1 MNNYTI
7 HQCLKYL
14 YIIPFTSELICSRM
28 EKKVIFKKINMQKYL
43 IQNLQKVIISFAL
56 VIFTFLSMS
65 FSTKAAPTFTGN
77 AETDFT
83 GLPGVSIY
91 TDGLG
96 DVGVPISVGNGE
108 QTGWNIK
115 NVYVW
120 YDVLTDKLYV
130 GIRCTQI
137 CGDADGNGDP
147 AVPDTALRVLV
158 GNGSG
163 TDAASLNADTDWGS
177 GETAGFLI
185 NTNTDVNAVFN
196 IIVGKRPALNGIANW
211 GLYYFNNSELNA
223 GVNANW
229 FNADILDPNRP
240 IFTSTTV
247 LGNYSHDLE
256 FVINDFSELQGV
268 NPSKMKIGTFMG
280 SITDDGIG
288 EDTLSGQ
295 GTPFSLQR
303 LTVKKVVVND
313 NGGTKVISDFP
324 LSVANYGPVTHNVP
338 VSVQTAT
345 TYTVSETIAAG
356 YTQTSLVCVDDDT
369 LATVTHPLTFAPGQN
384 ITCTIT
390 NNDIA
395 PQLKVIKQVI
405 NDNGGT
411 KVISDFILNLSP
423 TIGTVTHDVY
433 NTVLA
438 GVAYTASET
447 QLPEYDQ
454 TSLTCKDDTTQ
465 AVLAHPVTLA
475 LAQNASCTI
484 VNNDKIPRLR
494 VIKVVTNNNGGTK
507 IPADF
512 PLTVSTIG
520 SVVNNTYNNVTAG
533 VVYTVS
539 ETQQTGF
546 TQTSLQCVD
555 DTTLAVL
562 THPVTLVPGQSATCT
577 ITNDDIAPKLKVV
590 KQVINDNG
598 GTKVISDFVLNV
610 SPTIGTVTHNVYNNV
625 NAGVVYTVSETAVA
639 GYTQTSLTCVDDVTQ
654 LAVAHPVTLQIEQS
668 VTCTIVN
675 NDISP
680 KLKVVK
686 QVINDNGGTKVPA
699 DFILNIS
706 PTIGIV
712 THNVYTDVMAAQ
724 VYTVSETQLAG
735 YNQTSLTCVDDSNQ
749 AVLAHPITLTLAQ
762 SATCTIVNDDISP
775 KLKVVKQ
782 VTNDNGGTKVPA
794 DFVLN
799 VTPTIG
805 TVSHNVSNNVNA
817 GIAYT
822 VSETQINGYRM
833 TSLSCI
839 DDTTQLPVTH
849 PVTLSLD
856 QKVTCTIVNN
866 DNPNIGD
873 FVWRDTN
880 FNGTQDPTEVGI
892 NGIVVNL
899 YSSCSTTMPFRTT
912 TTANHPTTAKPGYYL
927 FMNLEV
933 DCVYTVE
940 FVKPTG
946 SVFTTLDTG
955 VDQTDSDANLT
966 TGKTIGINLVN
977 DVDQLTWDAGI
988 YYPACIGDMVFE
1000 DVNVNGIYDTG
1011 DFPIV
1016 GAVVKLT
1023 FPNNTTITT
1032 TTDAN
1037 GWYNFCGLVPAE
1049 YKVDIDTTQAAIM
1062 NYPKFALGYYSTTAL
1077 SYTRTLIEEEKYLDA
1092 DFGFAGYSKIGDRIF
1107 IDKDKNCIFDS
1118 DNVGIKDVKVNLKDS
1133 TGTVI
1138 KTTTTDADGYYYF
1151 IVPSGFEYTVE
1162 VDSSWNTNPVLTI
1175 SSPNC
1180 SLTKPTGKLTSNQ
1193 FFETADFGFKE
1204 YPFELQDSSQN
1215 ICLGKDIVFYVDI
1228 VNNNPATIKDVIFTD
1243 ELPSAVEY
1251 ISFTS
1256 SLPYKS
1262 FSIVGNKLVVNFDS
1276 IPGNTTVKFQITAKT
1291 LSVGEYVNTSYTTDL
1306 NGKLVSEI
1314 QKVKTTIL
1322 DLGHPLC
1329 GGLPKTGIDI
1339 NYILY
1344 FALLS
1349 LMIGFG
1355 KYKFKNIQ
1363 R

>member
-28 EKKVIFKKINMQKYL
+28 EMKVIFKKINMQKYL
-43 IQNLQKVIISFAL
+43 IQNLQKVLISFAL

-83 GLPGVSIY
+83 GLPGVSIF
-91 TDGLG
+91 TDILT
-96 DVGVPISVGNGE
+96 DVGVPPSVGNGE

-137 CGDADGNGDP
+137 CGDADGNGNP
-147 AVPDTALRVLV
+147 AVPGTPLRLLV
-158 GNGSG
+158 GDGSG
-163 TDAASLNADTDWGS
+163 TDVASLNSDTDWGD
-177 GETAGFLI
+177 GETGAFMI
-185 NTNTDVNAVFN
+185 NTNTDVNSVFN
-196 IIVGKRPALNGIANW
+196 IIVGKRTSLLGLGSWGI
-211 GLYYFNNSELNA
+211 YYFNNNSELQA
-223 GVNANW
+223 GVDANW
-229 FNADILDPNRP
+229 LLPNILDVNRP
-240 IFTSTTV
+240 AFVATTV
-247 LGNYSHDLE
+247 LGNSSHDIE
-256 FVINDFSELQGV
+256 FVINGFTTLHGMKV
-268 NPSKMKIGTFMG
+268 SKMKIGAFMG

-288 EDTLSGQ
+288 EDTLSGI

-313 NGGTKVISDFP
+313 NGGTKVVSDFP
-324 LSVANYGPVTHNVP
+324 LSVANYGSVIHNVP

-390 NNDIA
+390 NDDIA

-465 AVLAHPVTLA
+465 AVLTHPVTLA

-494 VIKVVTNNNGGTK
+494 VIKLVTNNNGGTK

-520 SVVNNTYNNVTAG
+520 SVVNNTYNNVMAG
-533 VVYTVS
+533 VAYTVS

-555 DTTLAVL
+555 DTTTAVL
-562 THPVTLVPGQSATCT
+562 PHPVTLVPGQSATCT

-625 NAGVVYTVSETAVA
+625 NAGVVYTVSETAVV

-654 LAVAHPVTLQIEQS
+654 LAVAHPVTLQLEQS

-675 NDISP
+675 DDISP

-686 QVINDNGGTKVPA
+686 QVINDNGGTKVSA

-706 PTIGIV
+706 PTIGVV
-712 THNVYTDVMAAQ
+712 THNVYNNVMASL

-735 YNQTSLTCVDDSNQ
+735 YSQTSLTCVDDSNQ

-782 VTNDNGGTKVPA
+782 VTNDNGGTNVPA

-799 VTPTIG
+799 ISSKG
-805 TVSHNVSNNVNA
+805 TVTNNQYYDLNA
-817 GIAYT
+817 AVAYT

-899 YSSCSTTMPFRTT
+899 YSSCSTTMPYRTT

-940 FVKPTG
+940 FVKPIG

-955 VDQTDSDANLT
+955 VDNADSDANLT

-1000 DVNVNGIYDTG
+1000 DVNVNGVYDTG

-1062 NYPKFALGYYSTTAL
+1062 SYPKFALGYYATTAL

-1133 TGTVI
+1133 TGTI
-1138 KTTTTDADGYYYF
+1138 
-1151 IVPSGFEYTVE
+1151 I
-1162 VDSSWNTNPVLTI
+1162 
-1175 SSPNC
+1175 
-1180 SLTKPTGKLTSNQ
+1180 
-1193 FFETADFGFKE
+1193 
-1204 YPFELQDSSQN
+1204 
-1215 ICLGKDIVFYVDI
+1215 
-1228 VNNNPATIKDVIFTD
+1228 
-1243 ELPSAVEY
+1243 
-1251 ISFTS
+1251 
-1256 SLPYKS
+1256 
-1262 FSIVGNKLVVNFDS
+1262 
-1276 IPGNTTVKFQITAKT
+1276 
-1291 LSVGEYVNTSYTTDL
+1291 
-1306 NGKLVSEI
+1306 
-1314 QKVKTTIL
+1314 KTTIL

-1329 GGLPKTGIDI
+1329 GGLPKTGVDI

-1355 KYKFKNIQ
+1355 KYKFKNMQ

>member
-28 EKKVIFKKINMQKYL
+28 EMKVIFKKINMQKYL
-43 IQNLQKVIISFAL
+43 IQNLQKVLISFAL

-211 GLYYFNNSELNA
+211 GLYYFNDNSELNA

-654 LAVAHPVTLQIEQS
+654 LAVAHPVTLQLEQS

-1138 KTTTTDADGYYYF
+1138 KTTTTD
-1151 IVPSGFEYTVE
+1151 
-1162 VDSSWNTNPVLTI
+1162 
-1175 SSPNC
+1175 
-1180 SLTKPTGKLTSNQ
+1180 
-1193 FFETADFGFKE
+1193 
-1204 YPFELQDSSQN
+1204 
-1215 ICLGKDIVFYVDI
+1215 
-1228 VNNNPATIKDVIFTD
+1228 
-1243 ELPSAVEY
+1243 
-1251 ISFTS
+1251 
-1256 SLPYKS
+1256 
-1262 FSIVGNKLVVNFDS
+1262 
-1276 IPGNTTVKFQITAKT
+1276 
-1291 LSVGEYVNTSYTTDL
+1291 L